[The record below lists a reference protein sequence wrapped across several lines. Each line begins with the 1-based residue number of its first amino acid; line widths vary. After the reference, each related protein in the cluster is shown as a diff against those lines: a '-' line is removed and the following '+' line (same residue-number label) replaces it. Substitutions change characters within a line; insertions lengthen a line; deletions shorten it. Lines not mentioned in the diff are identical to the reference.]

1 MSDDV
6 KRLYASPFVCS
17 YSHINNFIWK
27 IMMNLVLNI
36 EQYVLLPIPVNSN
49 IYNLHHPSILYP
61 YFKLLLWLQPLLL
74 HSTYIHSCILFHKEH
89 KIHLIHNE
97 VNLSILMLQHIF
109 QTTYSF
115 FLVQKMPMIQSG
127 QVLLRFLLHH
137 DYYS

>member
-1 MSDDV
+1 MYSLKYVFANLRRRQCFFFPFSCLDPKVELCPRSFRSRRV
-6 KRLYASPFVCS
+6 KITTP
-17 YSHINNFIWK
+17 
-27 IMMNLVLNI
+27 
-36 EQYVLLPIPVNSN
+36 LLGNAPVHLLFAN
-49 IYNLHHPSILYP
+49 SIL
-61 YFKLLLWLQPLLL
+61 KLLWLQPLLL

-89 KIHLIHNE
+89 KIHLIPNE